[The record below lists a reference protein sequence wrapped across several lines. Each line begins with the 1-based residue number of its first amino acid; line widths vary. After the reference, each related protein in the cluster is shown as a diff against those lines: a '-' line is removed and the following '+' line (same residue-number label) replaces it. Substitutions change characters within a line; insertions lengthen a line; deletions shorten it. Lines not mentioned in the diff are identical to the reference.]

1 MDTSVARLQ
10 PEGVLRFQSVPPL
23 LSAYNK
29 FMGGVG
35 RNDQLRT
42 MYVCDRKSRHY
53 WLRLFFQFFD
63 YGVNNAYLLHKYS
76 CIARNICPKDPLG
89 FRLEL
94 VHVLSKVVGSK
105 SGSTVQKKTRC
116 NARGDQMCELERV
129 TKIGLKRVRCRHCQ
143 LTKRT
148 PVHSTSFGCIV
159 CLVRLCKTPC
169 FGEFHS
175 HST

>member
-1 MDTSVARLQ
+1 
-10 PEGVLRFQSVPPL
+10 
-23 LSAYNK
+23 
-29 FMGGVG
+29 MGGVD
-35 RNDQLRT
+35 RNDQLRM
-42 MYVCDRKSRHY
+42 MYGCGRKSRHY

-63 YGVNNAYLLHKYS
+63 YAVNNTYLLYKYS
-76 CIARNICPKDPLG
+76 CIALNICPKDPLG

-116 NARGDQMCELERV
+116 NAQGDGMCELERV
-129 TKIGLKRVRCRHCQ
+129 TKIGLKRGKCRHCE
-143 LTKRT
+143 LMRRT
-148 PVHSTSFGCIV
+148 SVHSTSFGCTV